1 MTGPVRLKEEVRL
14 EALSFVPQPM
24 VSWLSPRQLGRS
36 AAEVV
41 ISGLFGKFSDKRE
54 LQTWKQEPFDHRAEE
69 LWVDFAS
76 DTGDGFHPTSTV
88 AWSLSRERL
97 TVGETELPR
106 ADVLVLGGDQ
116 VYPSAGRRAYE
127 DRFIGPYSGALP
139 VVEPEE
145 SAPWLYALPGNHDWY
160 DGLTS
165 FLRVFCQERWI
176 GGWRTGQQRSYFALR
191 LPEPWW
197 LWAVD
202 IQFDTDVD
210 ELQLDYFRAAADEM
224 GDGNRLLLLTAKPS
238 WLSSEYRPESY
249 RNLAY
254 IERKLVPQG
263 VTVAATLT
271 GDVHHYNRYVLE
283 GDAPPSVPRQR
294 ITAGG
299 AGAYTSPTHTLPPD
313 LPLPREPWGRAQ
325 EGQPDCYVRRAEYPQ
340 APVSKGLANGVVLAT
355 LRTRPFAALLGGLYA
370 LLAAAMLAAIG
381 GGAHEHSWTEL
392 PGEAIGGASVVLALL
407 VVAAL
412 SGYADFR
419 HPLAKLAVGVAHA
432 APHVAFALTALW
444 AVSRIVTGDTAV
456 WFAAIPGAALTGAV
470 AGSLVFGLYLLLV
483 HRTRGA
489 RAPSHTNEAF
499 AGQGLTSHKC
509 FLRLH
514 VKRNGPVTVHAV
526 GIDEACE
533 DWTVVDEGGRTRIVP
548 AACRE
553 PGARP
558 IEPAFELP

>member
-24 VSWLSPRQLGRS
+24 VSWLSPRQLARS
-36 AAEVV
+36 AGEVV
-41 ISGLFGKFSDKRE
+41 ISGLFGRFSDKRE
-54 LQTWKQEPFDHRAEE
+54 LQTWDQGVFDHRADE

-97 TVGETELPR
+97 TVGATELPR
-106 ADVLVLGGDQ
+106 ADVLILGGDQ

-127 DRFIGPYSGALP
+127 DRFVGPYSGVLP
-139 VVEPEE
+139 VVEPEA

-160 DGLTS
+160 DGLSS

-176 GGWRTGQQRSYFALR
+176 GGWRTRQQRSYFAMR

-202 IQFDTDVD
+202 IQFDTEVD
-210 ELQLDYFRAAADEM
+210 ELQLDYFRAAANELKE
-224 GDGNRLLLLTAKPS
+224 GDRLLLLTAKPS

-254 IERKLVPQG
+254 IERRLVPKG
-263 VTVAATLT
+263 VRVAATLT
-271 GDVHHYNRYVLE
+271 GDVHHYDRYELAD
-283 GDAPPSVPRQR
+283 GAPASVPRQR

-299 AGAYTSPTHTLPPD
+299 AGAYLSPTHTLPAE
-313 LPLPREPWGRAQ
+313 LALAREPWGLAQ
-325 EGQPDCYVRRAEYPQ
+325 EEQDDRYVRRAEYPEADVSHRLARGALL
-340 APVSKGLANGVVLAT
+340 AP

-381 GGAHEHSWTEL
+381 GDANNRSWPQLAED
-392 PGEAIGGASVVLALL
+392 AIGGASVVLALL

-412 SGYADFR
+412 AGYADFR
-419 HPLAKLAVGVAHA
+419 HPLAKLAAGTAHA
-432 APHVAFALTALW
+432 APHVALALTAVW
-444 AVSRIVTGDTAV
+444 VVSRIVTGDVVTWLAV
-456 WFAAIPGAALTGAV
+456 IPFAAVTGAV
-470 AGSLVFGLYLLLV
+470 AGSLLFGAYLLLV

-499 AGQGLTSHKC
+499 AGQGLTGHKC

-514 VKRNGPVTVHAV
+514 VQRDGPVTVHPV
-526 GIDEACE
+526 GIDEACA
-533 DWTVVDEGGRTRIVP
+533 DWTVVNEGGRARIVP
-548 AACRE
+548 AAGKE
-553 PGARP
+553 PTARP
-558 IEPAFELP
+558 IERAFELP